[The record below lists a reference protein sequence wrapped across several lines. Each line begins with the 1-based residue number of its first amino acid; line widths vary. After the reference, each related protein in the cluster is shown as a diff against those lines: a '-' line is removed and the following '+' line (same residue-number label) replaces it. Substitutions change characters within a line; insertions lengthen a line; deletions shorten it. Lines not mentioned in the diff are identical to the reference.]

1 MKMGIVK
8 KNEIMPFAATR
19 IDTEINILN
28 EPNQIEKYRM
38 YHSYVESLKQDT
50 NELIYRTETDW
61 QS

>member
-8 KNEIMPFAATR
+8 KNEIMPFAATW
-19 IDTEINILN
+19 IDIEINILR
-28 EPNQIEKYRM
+28 EPSQIEKYHM
-38 YHSYVESLKQDT
+38 YHSTVESLKKDT